1 MNPGGP
7 ITLKA
12 AARILVVGGA
22 GYIGSH
28 VVHDLAE
35 AGHRVV
41 LLDNLSTGDRR
52 NRPPEVSLVVG
63 DLVEGDELDAVLADG
78 IDVVFHFAA
87 RKAVGESM
95 EYPHRYSRN
104 NLIGTLRL
112 LAAMRQHG
120 VSRFVFS
127 SSAAVY
133 GSPRYLPIDE
143 AHACHPDNYYGY
155 TKLAIEENLDWFDR
169 LTGLRYASLRYFNAT
184 GYDLRHRVTTREKET
199 ANLTPIV
206 MEAVIGMRDRVNVF
220 GGDYETR
227 DGTCIRDYIH
237 VNDLADAH
245 LAAMDAL
252 LSGSDSMVLNLG
264 TETGSTVLEMLEA
277 ATRVFGVEIAR
288 DIVERRAGDP
298 AVLVASSARA
308 RELLGWQPRRSDL
321 DTVFDSMR
329 VAYGL

>member
-1 MNPGGP
+1 MNPGGL

-41 LLDNLSTGDRR
+41 VLDNLSTGDRR
-52 NRPPEVSLVVG
+52 NVPQGVSLVVG

-143 AHACHPDNYYGY
+143 AHPCHPDNYYGY
-155 TKLAIEENLDWFDR
+155 TKLAIEQNLDWFDR

-184 GYDLRHRVTTREKET
+184 GYDLRRRVTTREKET

-206 MEAVIGMRDRVNVF
+206 MEAVTGMRDRVNVF

-277 ATRVFGVEIAR
+277 ATRVFGVEIAH
-288 DIVERRAGDP
+288 DIVDRRAGDP
-298 AVLVASSARA
+298 AVLVASSAHA
-308 RELLGWQPRRSDL
+308 RELLGWRPRHSDL

-329 VAYGL
+329 VAYDL